1 MKKEIVHTNQAPAA
15 VGPYS
20 QAVKLGNLVFASGQ
34 IPLLPASGQLESG
47 GIREQTRQVITNL
60 RAVLEASGSG
70 LDKVVKTTV
79 YIVRMSDFP
88 LVNEVYAEFF
98 QNDPPARACVE
109 VSALPKGAEVEVEA
123 IAYCDTMSEEKR

>member
-34 IPLLPASGQLESG
+34 IPLLPANGQLESG